1 MSMAFLARID
11 FDTADELSFELP
23 RELAAPAPAAVPV
36 ARFSDLE
43 WSVIRLAK
51 VDHLWTIRGSGTLR
65 RMWNALLGRN
75 NPQLAN
81 ERLEA
86 LRQMAV
92 LSWHYG
98 FTVPG
103 EDVASF
109 LAAGFTADQYELL
122 VNSIR
127 SAVRTDT
134 IRTSTEAF
142 A

>member
-1 MSMAFLARID
+1 MAYLARID
-11 FDTADELSFELP
+11 FDTATP
-23 RELAAPAPAAVPV
+23 VAPAPAMATVFAPV
-36 ARFSDLE
+36 ADFTPLE
-43 WSVIRLAK
+43 WSVIRLAR
-51 VDHLWTIRGSGTLR
+51 VDRLWTIRKAGPFR
-65 RMWNALLGRN
+65 RMWNMLAGRN
-75 NPQLAN
+75 NPALAN

-86 LRQMAV
+86 LRRIAV

-103 EDVASF
+103 NDVADF
-109 LAAGFTADQYELL
+109 IAAGFTTDQYEKL

-127 SAVRTDT
+127 KAVHADV

>member
-1 MSMAFLARID
+1 MAFLARID

-23 RELAAPAPAAVPV
+23 GELAAPAPAAVPV

-43 WSVIRLAK
+43 WSVIRLAR
-51 VDHLWTIRGSGTLR
+51 VDRLWTIRKAGPLR

-98 FTVPG
+98 FSVPG
-103 EDVASF
+103 QDVSEF
-109 LAAGFTADQYELL
+109 IAAGFTPDQYERL
-122 VNSIR
+122 VNSVRKAVHPDVIR
-127 SAVRTDT
+127 A
-134 IRTSTEAF
+134 STEAF